1 MSTTSDQPAPIR
13 NDNPILNAIGA
24 NWWVL
29 LIRGIL
35 LIVLGIYALVN
46 PGLTLLAWAFMIGC
60 FLIADGV
67 LAIVAALAG
76 WTQSR
81 GWTVLRGVL
90 AIVAGAFAA
99 GHPALIGA
107 VAALTV
113 VLLIAAGSIFSGILE
128 IVVAIR
134 ERKAIEGEG
143 WMILDGVFSILFGV
157 VLAMAPLFTASLLIR
172 ISGGFAILFGL
183 VAIYCSFQFRKL
195 KSL

>member
-1 MSTTSDQPAPIR
+1 MSTTNDTPSPME
-13 NDNPILNAIGA
+13 NDNPILNMIGS

-29 LIRGIL
+29 LLRGLL
-35 LIVLGIYALVN
+35 LIVLGLYALFS

-67 LAIVAALAG
+67 LAVVAGLAG
-76 WTQSR
+76 WTESR
-81 GWTVLRGVL
+81 GWTIFRGVV
-90 AIVAGAFAA
+90 AIAAGVFAA

-107 VAALTV
+107 VAAMTV
-113 VLLIAAGSIFSGILE
+113 VLLIAAGSILSGILE
-128 IVVAIR
+128 IIVAIR

-157 VLAMAPLFTASLLIR
+157 VLALAPLFSASVLIR

-183 VAIYCSFQFRKL
+183 VAIYCAFQFRKL